1 MNQWDE
7 RFSAEEYVYGTKP
20 NAFLEEQLSLLNP
33 GAILFACEGEG
44 RNAVFAASLGWNV
57 FAFDGS
63 KEGQKKA
70 NKLSE
75 QTGVSIDYRIGDA
88 TEIEYPSEL
97 FDCIVFI
104 YAHFPADIRTFI
116 HQRALQWWRVGGTG
130 LLAAFNPE
138 LIPRTS
144 GGPKDIT
151 MLYTPEIL
159 MHDFADVDDI
169 AISIET
175 VHLDEGPL
183 HQGKAEVIRMI
194 AKK

>member
-7 RFSAEEYVYGTKP
+7 RFSVEEYVYGTKP
-20 NAFLEEQLSLLNP
+20 NAFLEEQLPLLNL

-44 RNAVFAASLGWNV
+44 RNAVFAASLGWDV
-57 FAFDGS
+57 SAFDGS

-70 NKLSE
+70 NKLAE
-75 QTGVSIDYRIGDA
+75 QNGVTIDYRIGDA
-88 TEIEYPSEL
+88 TEIEYPSES

-116 HQRALQWWRVGGTG
+116 HQRALQWLKVGGTI
-130 LLAAFNPE
+130 LLEAFNPE
-138 LIPRTS
+138 QIPRTS

-159 MHDFADVDDI
+159 MHDFADVEDI

-175 VHLDEGPL
+175 VYLDEGPL

>member
-7 RFSAEEYVYGTKP
+7 RFSVEEYVYGTKP
-20 NAFLEEQLSLLNP
+20 NAFLEEQLPLLNL

-44 RNAVFAASLGWNV
+44 RNAVFAASLGWDV
-57 FAFDGS
+57 SAFDGS

-70 NKLSE
+70 NKLAE
-75 QTGVSIDYRIGDA
+75 QNGVTIDYRIGDA
-88 TEIEYPSEL
+88 TEIEYPSES

-116 HQRALQWWRVGGTG
+116 HQRALQWLKVGGTV
-130 LLAAFNPE
+130 LLEAFNPE
-138 LIPRTS
+138 QIPRTS

-159 MHDFADVDDI
+159 MLDFADVDDI

>member
-20 NAFLEEQLSLLNP
+20 NAFLEEQLPLLNL

-57 FAFDGS
+57 SAFDGS

-70 NKLSE
+70 NKLAE
-75 QTGVSIDYRIGDA
+75 QNGVTIDYRIGDA
-88 TEIEYPSEL
+88 TEIEYPSES

-116 HQRALQWWRVGGTG
+116 HQRALQWLKVGGTV
-130 LLAAFNPE
+130 LLEAFNPE
-138 LIPRTS
+138 QIPRTS

>member
-57 FAFDGS
+57 SAFDGS

-70 NKLSE
+70 NKLAE
-75 QTGVSIDYRIGDA
+75 QTGVTIDYRIGDA
-88 TEIEYPSEL
+88 TEIEYPSES

-116 HQRALQWWRVGGTG
+116 HQRALQWLKVGGTI
-130 LLAAFNPE
+130 LLEAFNPE
-138 LIPRTS
+138 QIPRNS

>member
-20 NAFLEEQLSLLNP
+20 NAFLEDQLPLLNP

-57 FAFDGS
+57 SAFDGS

-70 NKLSE
+70 LKLAE
-75 QTGVSIDYRIGDA
+75 QNDISIDYRIGDA
-88 TEIEYPSEL
+88 TEIEYPSES

-104 YAHFPADIRTFI
+104 YAHFPADIRTSI
-116 HQRALQWWRVGGTG
+116 HQRALQWLKVGGTI
-130 LLAAFNPE
+130 LLEAFNPE
-138 LIPRTS
+138 QIPRTS

-151 MLYTPEIL
+151 MLYTHEIL

-175 VHLDEGPL
+175 VYLDEGPL
-183 HQGKAEVIRMI
+183 HQGKAEVIRMV

>member
-20 NAFLEEQLSLLNP
+20 NAFLEAQLPLLNP

-57 FAFDGS
+57 SAFDGS

-70 NKLSE
+70 HKLAE
-75 QTGVSIDYRIGDA
+75 QTGVTIDYRIGDA
-88 TEIEYPSEL
+88 TEIEYPSES

-116 HQRALQWWRVGGTG
+116 HQRALQWLKVGGTV
-130 LLAAFNPE
+130 LLEAFNPE
-138 LIPRTS
+138 QIPRTS

>member
-57 FAFDGS
+57 SAFDGS

-70 NKLSE
+70 NKLAE
-75 QTGVSIDYRIGDA
+75 QIGVTIDYRIGDA
-88 TEIEYPSEL
+88 TEIEYPSES

-116 HQRALQWWRVGGTG
+116 HQRALQWLKVGGTV
-130 LLAAFNPE
+130 LLEAFNPE
-138 LIPRTS
+138 QIPRTS

>member
-20 NAFLEEQLSLLNP
+20 NTFLEEQLSLLNP

-57 FAFDGS
+57 SAFDGS

-70 NKLSE
+70 NKLAE
-75 QTGVSIDYRIGDA
+75 QTGVTIDYRIGDA
-88 TEIEYPSEL
+88 TEIEYPSES

-116 HQRALQWWRVGGTG
+116 HQRALQWLKVGGTV
-130 LLAAFNPE
+130 LLEAFNPE
-138 LIPRTS
+138 QIPRTS

-159 MHDFADVDDI
+159 MLDFADVDDI

>member
-57 FAFDGS
+57 SAFDGS

-70 NKLSE
+70 NKLAE
-75 QTGVSIDYRIGDA
+75 QIGVTIDYRIGDA
-88 TEIEYPSEL
+88 TEIEYPSES

-116 HQRALQWWRVGGTG
+116 HQRALQWLKVGGTV
-130 LLAAFNPE
+130 LLEAFNPE
-138 LIPRTS
+138 QIPRTS

-175 VHLDEGPL
+175 VRLDEGPL

>member
-7 RFSAEEYVYGTKP
+7 RFSVEEYVYGTKP
-20 NAFLEEQLSLLNP
+20 NAFLEEQLPQLNP

-44 RNAVFAASLGWNV
+44 RNAVFASALGWNV
-57 FAFDGS
+57 SAFDGS
-63 KEGQKKA
+63 REGQKKA
-70 NKLSE
+70 NKLAE
-75 QTGVSIDYRIGDA
+75 QNGVSIDYRIGDA
-88 TEIEYPSEL
+88 TEIEYQSES

-116 HQRALQWWRVGGTG
+116 HQRALQWLKVGGTII
-130 LLAAFNPE
+130 LEAFNPE
-138 LIPRTS
+138 QIPRTS

-159 MHDFADVDDI
+159 MHDFAEVEDI

-175 VHLDEGPL
+175 VHLDEGSL

>member
-20 NAFLEEQLSLLNP
+20 NAFLEEQLPLLNL

-57 FAFDGS
+57 SAFDGS

-70 NKLSE
+70 HKLAE
-75 QTGVSIDYRIGDA
+75 QTGVTIDYRIGDA
-88 TEIEYPSEL
+88 TEIEYPSES

-116 HQRALQWWRVGGTG
+116 HQRALQWLKFGGTV
-130 LLAAFNPE
+130 LLEAFNPE
-138 LIPRTS
+138 QIPRTS

>member
-20 NAFLEEQLSLLNP
+20 NTFLEEQLSLLNP

-57 FAFDGS
+57 SAFDGS

-70 NKLSE
+70 NKLAE
-75 QTGVSIDYRIGDA
+75 QTGVTIDYRIGDA
-88 TEIEYPSEL
+88 TEIEYPSES

-116 HQRALQWWRVGGTG
+116 HQRALQWLKVGGTV
-130 LLAAFNPE
+130 LLEAFNPE
-138 LIPRTS
+138 QIPRTS

>member
-7 RFSAEEYVYGTKP
+7 RFAGEEYVYGTKP
-20 NAFLEEQLSLLNP
+20 NAFLEEQLPLLNP
-33 GAILFACEGEG
+33 GTILFACEGEG

-57 FAFDGS
+57 SAFDGS
-63 KEGQKKA
+63 IKGQEKA
-70 NKLSE
+70 LKLAE
-75 QTGVSIDYRIGDA
+75 QNGVSIDYRIGDA
-88 TEIEYPSEL
+88 TQIEFPSES

-116 HQRALQWWRVGGTG
+116 HQRALQWLKVGGTII
-130 LLAAFNPE
+130 LEAFNPE
-138 LIPRTS
+138 QIPRTS

-159 MHDFADVDDI
+159 MHDFADVEDI

>member
-7 RFSAEEYVYGTKP
+7 RFSGEEYVYGTKP
-20 NAFLEEQLSLLNP
+20 NAFLEEQLPLLNP
-33 GAILFACEGEG
+33 GTILFACEGEG

-57 FAFDGS
+57 SAFDGS
-63 KEGQKKA
+63 LKGREKA
-70 NKLSE
+70 LKLAE
-75 QTGVSIDYRIGDA
+75 QNSVSIDYRIGDA
-88 TEIEYPSEL
+88 TEIEYPTES

-116 HQRALQWWRVGGTG
+116 HQRALQWLKVGGTII
-130 LLAAFNPE
+130 LEAFNPE
-138 LIPRTS
+138 QIPRTS

-175 VHLDEGPL
+175 VLLDEGPL

>member
-20 NAFLEEQLSLLNP
+20 NTFLEEQLSLLNP

-57 FAFDGS
+57 SAFDGS

-70 NKLSE
+70 NKLAE
-75 QTGVSIDYRIGDA
+75 QNGVTIDYRIGDA
-88 TEIEYPSEL
+88 TEIEYPSES

-116 HQRALQWWRVGGTG
+116 HQRALQWLKVGGTV
-130 LLAAFNPE
+130 LLEAFNPE
-138 LIPRTS
+138 QIPRTS

>member
-20 NAFLEEQLSLLNP
+20 NAFLEAQLPLLNP

-57 FAFDGS
+57 SAFDGS

-70 NKLSE
+70 NKLAE
-75 QTGVSIDYRIGDA
+75 QNGVTIDYRIGDA
-88 TEIEYPSEL
+88 TEIEYPSES

-116 HQRALQWWRVGGTG
+116 HQRALQWLKVGGTV
-130 LLAAFNPE
+130 LLEAFNPE
-138 LIPRTS
+138 QIPRTS